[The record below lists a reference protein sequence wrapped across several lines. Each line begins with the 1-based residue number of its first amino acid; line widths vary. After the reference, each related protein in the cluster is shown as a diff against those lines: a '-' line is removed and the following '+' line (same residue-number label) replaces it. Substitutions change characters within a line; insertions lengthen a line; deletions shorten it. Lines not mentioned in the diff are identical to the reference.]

1 MQIVIIG
8 GGAAGF
14 FAAIHA
20 ASANPKAKVMIL
32 EKTSK
37 LLAKVRISGGGR
49 CNVTHSC
56 FSISEMSKHYP
67 RGERQMKQLLHQF
80 MTTDTIAWFES
91 RNVKLKTED
100 DGRMFPVTDS
110 SETIIDCLFTES
122 KKLGIEIRL
131 NTDIIS
137 IEQVAKLS
145 EQTRTTAEQTQIRAS
160 EPHQILPSKV
170 LILKIKNQPSIHA
183 DRVIVATGGSP
194 KESGLQWLKGLG
206 HEIELPVPSLFTF
219 NIPHNPIVKL
229 MGASVPYGRVKIQG
243 SKLEA
248 EGAILVTHWGLSGPA
263 ILRLSAWGARELAE
277 KDYHF
282 KISMNWL
289 GKWTEDGFRN
299 LLNQHKND
307 LAKKLVTNCNPSYL
321 LLPESSRTTL
331 SVPSPIT
338 LPNRLW
344 EFLLEKVEIPFQKK
358 WAELSK
364 NELNR
369 LINAL
374 VNDEYEV
381 KGKTTFKEEF
391 VTCGGVSFKSIDLQT
406 MQSKAV
412 PHLYF
417 AGEILDI
424 DGITGG
430 FNFQAAWT
438 TGFVAGTS
446 AGRE

>member
-1 MQIVIIG
+1 MQIVVIG

-20 ASANPKAKVMIL
+20 ALANPKAKVIIL

-49 CNVTHSC
+49 CNVTHNC
-56 FSISEMSKHYP
+56 FSISEMSKYYP

-91 RNVKLKTED
+91 RNVRLKAED
-100 DGRMFPVTDS
+100 DGRMFPVTDN
-110 SETIIDCLFTES
+110 SETIINCLLSES

-131 NTDIIS
+131 NTDVIG
-137 IEQVAKLS
+137 IEQVMLS
-145 EQTRTTAEQTQIRAS
+145 EQTWTAAEQT
-160 EPHQILPSKV
+160 EGLT
-170 LILKIKNQPSIHA
+170 LKIRNQPSIHA
-183 DRVIVATGGSP
+183 SRVIVATGGSP
-194 KESGLQWLKGLG
+194 KESGLQWLKDLG

-219 NIPHNPIVKL
+219 NMPNNAIAKL
-229 MGASVPYGRVKIQG
+229 MGASVPHGKVKIQV

-248 EGAILVTHWGLSGPA
+248 EGAILITHWGLSGPA
-263 ILRLSAWGARELAE
+263 VLRLSAWGARELAE
-277 KDYHF
+277 KEYHF
-282 KISMNWL
+282 KISVSWL
-289 GKWTEDGFRN
+289 GKYTEDQHRN
-299 LLNQHKND
+299 E
-307 LAKKLVTNCNPSYL
+307 LAKKLVSNCNPSYL
-321 LLPESSRTTL
+321 PLSS
-331 SVPSPIT
+331 PPQ

-344 EFLLEKVEIPFQKK
+344 EFLLEKMAIPFQKK

-369 LINAL
+369 LINVL

-381 KGKTTFKEEF
+381 SGKTTFKEEF

-406 MQSKAV
+406 MQSKAF

-417 AGEILDI
+417 AGEVLDI

-446 AGRE
+446 AGKASQK